1 MSALPQLS
9 EPWGSSPHPHPEPQ
23 LLPCPCLPLLCRA
36 GSKQGMTRRMGELGV
51 LPSPTSNASSDTPLN
66 EHTCVHT
73 QVPRDLY
80 TRTQIR
86 TPLYLH
92 RPSGAQ
98 VGRQGTRHRRALCL
112 AWGEGM
118 ALVRVTGR
126 PVPIPSPC
134 LDDLY
139 KAGSICTLPSA
150 LHLGVAGGH
159 QVLSPNP
166 GQAWR
171 PSHARLGVLRI
182 AAQTAPRGQGGG
194 RDGACRPLGAQW
206 DDPHPCPGS
215 PGLGPK
221 LRGAQLG
228 QWQAACP
235 SWWVGGRAEKLAGWG
250 AVEGA
255 GLGTAGPRQL
265 PALSQAQALL

>member
-1 MSALPQLS
+1 
-9 EPWGSSPHPHPEPQ
+9 
-23 LLPCPCLPLLCRA
+23 
-36 GSKQGMTRRMGELGV
+36 MGELGV

-86 TPLYLH
+86 TPLHLH

-118 ALVRVTGR
+118 ALVRVTGQ

-134 LDDLY
+134 LDDQY

-194 RDGACRPLGAQW
+194 SGWSLQASRCPMGRPSPLPWQSRVGAQAARGTAGAVA
-206 DDPHPCPGS
+206 GS
-215 PGLGPK
+215 LS
-221 LRGAQLG
+221 LL
-228 QWQAACP
+228 
-235 SWWVGGRAEKLAGWG
+235 VGGREGREARTLGGCWG
-250 AVEGA
+250 CRVGE
-255 GLGTAGPRQL
+255 
-265 PALSQAQALL
+265 SWAQAAPSSEPGPGPSTTLLGRPTRLYCRPYLSREHQLGHLPP